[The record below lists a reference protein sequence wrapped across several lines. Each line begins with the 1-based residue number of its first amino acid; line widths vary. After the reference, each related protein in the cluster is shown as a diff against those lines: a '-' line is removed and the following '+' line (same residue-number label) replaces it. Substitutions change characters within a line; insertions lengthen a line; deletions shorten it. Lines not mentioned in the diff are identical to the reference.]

1 MFLWLTFI
9 HSMTSSH
16 YMAGHGD
23 LGAQLS
29 KGLVATPM
37 APAHLPAWATHS
49 GSVCKKEQG
58 FTFIT
63 AAYP

>member
-1 MFLWLTFI
+1 
-9 HSMTSSH
+9 
-16 YMAGHGD
+16 MAGHGD

-49 GSVCKKEQG
+49 GSVYKKEQG

>member
-1 MFLWLTFI
+1 MET
-9 HSMTSSH
+9 
-16 YMAGHGD
+16 
-23 LGAQLS
+23 LGAR
-29 KGLVATPM
+29 LVATPI

-49 GSVCKKEQG
+49 GSVYKKERG